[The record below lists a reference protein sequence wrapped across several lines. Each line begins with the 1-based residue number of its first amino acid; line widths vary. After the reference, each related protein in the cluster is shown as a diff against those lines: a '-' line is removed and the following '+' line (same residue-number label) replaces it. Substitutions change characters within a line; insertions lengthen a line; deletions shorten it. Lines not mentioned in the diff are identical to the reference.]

1 MRLKMSVTLP
11 ENISNEILSD
21 NLVRDCKDV
30 TVTWRDNEN
39 AVLSCNNT
47 KKELKKIFEKYDISI
62 NNNDCEDI
70 KHNYST
76 KMINDEYIETIEPY
90 TVITSLD

>member
-47 KKELKKIFEKYDISI
+47 KKELKKIFEKYDISV
-62 NNNDCEDI
+62 NDKDCEDV
-70 KHNYST
+70 KQNFST
-76 KMINDEYIETIEPY
+76 EFIDCEPVETFEPY